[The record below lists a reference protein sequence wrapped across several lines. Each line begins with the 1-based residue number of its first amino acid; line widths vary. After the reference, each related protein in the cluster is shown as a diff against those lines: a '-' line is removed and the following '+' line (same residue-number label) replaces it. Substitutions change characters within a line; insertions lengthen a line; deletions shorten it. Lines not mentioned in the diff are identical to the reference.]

1 MHNQLN
7 NKRLTMDNKNVFFD
21 KNGVLNLDEAVM
33 DIDSFKTIMAD
44 GIVTDEELKSQSDR
58 VIGILHDMEKRY
70 SPEQLKEIKQLLA
83 ETAVLYAIYNYH
95 SIQSVK

>member
-1 MHNQLN
+1 
-7 NKRLTMDNKNVFFD
+7 MDNKNVFFD

-44 GIVTDEELKSQSDR
+44 GIVSDEELKAQSDR

>member
-1 MHNQLN
+1 
-7 NKRLTMDNKNVFFD
+7 MDNKNVFFD

-44 GIVTDEELKSQSDR
+44 GIVTDEELKAQSDR

-70 SPEQLKEIKQLLA
+70 SPEQLNEIKQLLA
-83 ETAVLYAIYNYH
+83 ETAVLYARYNYH

>member
-1 MHNQLN
+1 
-7 NKRLTMDNKNVFFD
+7 MDNKNVFFD

-33 DIDSFKTIMAD
+33 NIDSFKTIMAD
-44 GIVTDEELKSQSDR
+44 GIVTDEELKAQSDR

-83 ETAVLYAIYNYH
+83 ETSVLYAIYNYH

>member
-1 MHNQLN
+1 M
-7 NKRLTMDNKNVFFD
+7 
-21 KNGVLNLDEAVM
+21 
-33 DIDSFKTIMAD
+33 
-44 GIVTDEELKSQSDR
+44 TDEDLKAQSDR

-83 ETAVLYAIYNYH
+83 ETSVLYAIYNYH

>member
-1 MHNQLN
+1 
-7 NKRLTMDNKNVFFD
+7 MDNKNVFFD
-21 KNGVLNLDEAVM
+21 KNRVLNLDEAVM

-44 GIVTDEELKSQSDR
+44 GIVTDEELKAQSDR

-83 ETAVLYAIYNYH
+83 ETSVLYTIYNYH

>member
-1 MHNQLN
+1 MN
-7 NKRLTMDNKNVFFD
+7 NKNVFFD

-33 DIDSFKTIMAD
+33 NIDSFKTIMAD
-44 GIVTDEELKSQSDR
+44 GIVTDEELKAQSDR

-83 ETAVLYAIYNYH
+83 ETSVLYAIYNYH

>member
-1 MHNQLN
+1 
-7 NKRLTMDNKNVFFD
+7 MDNKNVFFD

>member
-1 MHNQLN
+1 
-7 NKRLTMDNKNVFFD
+7 MDNKNVFFD

-44 GIVTDEELKSQSDR
+44 GIVTDEELKAQSDR

-70 SPEQLKEIKQLLA
+70 SPEQLKEIKKLLA